1 MTNIKTRFSL
11 AILSLFSLIS
21 LSSCVPPSSEPLGE
35 IVHTQYK
42 IPNLNLDFFADD
54 RRDILI
60 DYLTKSSEWHV
71 FPIYE
76 TIVAIK
82 RSESKTCHPV
92 IVPFPSSYPYGAIPG
107 LGDFLDLYADT
118 SKIRESSSVPRNM
131 ATENSQITLTMENPS
146 EPSDNIHAQSDALL
160 SDLIIESK
168 NKKISLHSF
177 DNSEDIHRP
186 ITTKLLV
193 STSKELEKLVKFIK
207 KGNQITDESI
217 LPTGSTRISPQ
228 PMILVEQPQSRY
240 RGEYNVSGYLNPGQ
254 KGFIYLEVI
263 YNKTGK
269 KVFPSQQESTNAEY
283 IGWSNNPNQKFN
295 FCIGATL
302 RGSADEPSNVPVD
315 FQIWFKPE
323 DRSPEKML
331 IQKTYLVD
339 MSFR

>member
-1 MTNIKTRFSL
+1 MRNMKARFL
-11 AILSLFSLIS
+11 LVILSLFSLNSCIS
-21 LSSCVPPSSEPLGE
+21 PSSEPVGE
-35 IVHTQYK
+35 TLHTQYK

-60 DYLTKSSEWHV
+60 DYLIESSEWHV

-76 TIVAIK
+76 TLVAIK
-82 RSESKTCHPV
+82 RSESKTCNPV

-131 ATENSQITLTMENPS
+131 ATENSQITLTMENS
-146 EPSDNIHAQSDALL
+146 YEPSDNIHAQSDALL
-160 SDLIIESK
+160 SNLIIESK
-168 NKKISLHSF
+168 NKKLSLHSF
-177 DNSEDIHRP
+177 DYSEDIHRP
-186 ITTKLLV
+186 ITTKFLA
-193 STSKELEKLVKFIK
+193 SISKELEKLIKFTK
-207 KGNQITDESI
+207 KGTQLADKSI
-217 LPTGSTRISPQ
+217 LPPGSTRISPQ

-240 RGEYNVSGYLNPGQ
+240 QGEYNVSGYLNPGQ

-269 KVFPSQQESTNAEY
+269 KVFRSQKESTNAEY
-283 IGWSNNPNQKFN
+283 IGWSNHPNQKFN
-295 FCIGATL
+295 FCIGAKL
-302 RGSADEPSNVPVD
+302 RGSADNARNVPVD

>member
-35 IVHTQYK
+35 IVHAQYK

-76 TIVAIK
+76 TIVAMK
-82 RSESKTCHPV
+82 RVKSKTCNPV
-92 IVPFPSSYPYGAIPG
+92 MASFPSSYPDRTIPG
-107 LGDFLDLYADT
+107 LGSFLDLYADT

-168 NKKISLHSF
+168 NKKLSLHSF

-193 STSKELEKLVKFIK
+193 STSKELEKLVKFTK
-207 KGNQITDESI
+207 KGNQIADESI
-217 LPTGSTRISPQ
+217 LPSGSTLISPQ
-228 PMILVEQPQSRY
+228 PMILVEQPQDQFP
-240 RGEYNVSGYLNPGQ
+240 GEYNVSGYINPGQ
-254 KGFIYLEVI
+254 KGFIYLKVI
-263 YNKTGK
+263 HNRTGK
-269 KVFPSQQESTNAEY
+269 ILLSEQESTNAEY

-295 FCIGATL
+295 FCIGAEL
-302 RGSADEPSNVPVD
+302 RGSADDARNVPVD

>member
-1 MTNIKTRFSL
+1 MANIKTRFLL

-21 LSSCVPPSSEPLGE
+21 LNSCVPPVSEPLRE
-35 IVHTQYK
+35 TIHTQYK
-42 IPNLNLDFFADD
+42 IPNLNLEFFADN
-54 RRDILI
+54 RKDILI

-76 TIVAIK
+76 TIVAKK
-82 RSESKTCHPV
+82 RAESKTCNPV
-92 IVPFPSSYPYGAIPG
+92 MASFPSSYPSGAIPG

-146 EPSDNIHAQSDALL
+146 EPSDNIQAQSDALL

-168 NKKISLHSF
+168 NKKLSLHSF

-186 ITTKLLV
+186 ITTKFLA
-193 STSKELEKLVKFIK
+193 STSKELEKLVKFTK
-207 KGNQITDESI
+207 KGNQIADKSI
-217 LPTGSTRISPQ
+217 LPPGSTLIFPQ
-228 PMILVEQPQSRY
+228 PMILVEERSRY
-240 RGEYNVSGYLNPGQ
+240 HGEYNVSGYLNPGQ

-269 KVFPSQQESTNAEY
+269 KVFRSQKESTNAEY

-295 FCIGATL
+295 FCIGAKL
-302 RGSADEPSNVPVD
+302 RGSADEARNVPVD
-315 FQIWFKPE
+315 FQIWFKPA
-323 DRSPEKML
+323 DLSPEKML

>member
-1 MTNIKTRFSL
+1 MTNKKSSYLLAYSL
-11 AILSLFSLIS
+11 LSLIILN
-21 LSSCVPPSSEPLGE
+21 SCAPYYPELDKYNKK
-35 IVHTQYK
+35 IYTQYK
-42 IPNLNLDFFADD
+42 IPNLNLDFFADN

-82 RSESKTCHPV
+82 RSESKTCNPV
-92 IVPFPSSYPYGAIPG
+92 IVPFPSSYPYRTIPG

-168 NKKISLHSF
+168 NKKLSLHSF

-186 ITTKLLV
+186 ITTKFLA
-193 STSKELEKLVKFIK
+193 STSKELEKLIKFTG
-207 KGNQITDESI
+207 KGTQFADQSI
-217 LPTGSTRISPQ
+217 LPLGSTLISPQ
-228 PMILVEQPQSRY
+228 PMILVEQRSRY
-240 RGEYNVSGYLNPGQ
+240 HGEYNVSGYLNPGQ

-269 KVFPSQQESTNAEY
+269 KVFPSQKESTNAEY
-283 IGWSNNPNQKFN
+283 IGWSNDPNQKFN
-295 FCIGATL
+295 FCIGVQL
-302 RGSADEPSNVPVD
+302 RGSADEAMNVPVD
-315 FQIWFKPE
+315 FQIWFKPAN
-323 DRSPEKML
+323 RSPEKML

>member
-1 MTNIKTRFSL
+1 MINIKIRFLL
-11 AILSLFSLIS
+11 ATLLLFSLIS
-21 LSSCVPPSSEPLGE
+21 LNSCVSPISEPLE
-35 IVHTQYK
+35 EVVHTQYK
-42 IPNLNLDFFADD
+42 IPNLNLDFFDDD

-76 TIVAIK
+76 TIVAMK
-82 RSESKTCHPV
+82 RVESKTCNPV
-92 IVPFPSSYPYGAIPG
+92 MASFPSSYPFRTIPG
-107 LGDFLDLYADT
+107 LGSFLDLYADT

-131 ATENSQITLTMENPS
+131 ATENSQITLTMAKSYAP
-146 EPSDNIHAQSDALL
+146 PDNIHAQSNALL

-168 NKKISLHSF
+168 NKKLSLHSF

-193 STSKELEKLVKFIK
+193 STSKELEKLIKFTK
-207 KGNQITDESI
+207 KGNQIADESI
-217 LPTGSTRISPQ
+217 LPPGSTRISPQ
-228 PMILVEQPQSRY
+228 PMILVEERSRY
-240 RGEYNVSGYLNPGQ
+240 QGEYNVSGYLNPGQ

-269 KVFPSQQESTNAEY
+269 KVFRSQQESTNAEY

-295 FCIGATL
+295 FCIGAKL
-302 RGSADEPSNVPVD
+302 RGSADEARNVPVD